1 MDKVTSFVA
10 SFVASFVDSGAL
22 KFPDLG
28 KTVSGQNTQRERRG
42 YYSPLLR
49 RVGYGGHG
57 ATIEGRG
64 VHPALPQIDKARDEA
79 CDKGASETEFA

>member
-57 ATIEGRG
+57 VYAAIGKGTIRQLE
-64 VHPALPQIDKARDEA
+64 
-79 CDKGASETEFA
+79 KGPPDA